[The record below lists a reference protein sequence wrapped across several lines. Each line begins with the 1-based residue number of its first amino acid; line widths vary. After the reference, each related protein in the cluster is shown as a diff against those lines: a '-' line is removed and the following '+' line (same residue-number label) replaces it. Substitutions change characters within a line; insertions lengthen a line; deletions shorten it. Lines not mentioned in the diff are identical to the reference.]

1 MVCSTCQTLSPSAT
15 ISSIAAHS
23 LPAWRSVAPASA
35 ASSLHRFASICSQV
49 QIRTFSRYACMGT
62 TRCGPVSVFVRVW
75 VKTGFRMQHPLEN
88 AILKIQDVGW
98 LMYLRGPFFLIMRC
112 RDFSVFQSSTC
123 LPYLFNFA
131 PTFVYFSSTF
141 GHENLPPRS
150 IQPCIPPGSLNRV
163 PASAGVRAGIRGW
176 QWHASSRSCEVSC

>member
-15 ISSIAAHS
+15 ISSIAVHS
-23 LPAWRSVAPASA
+23 LLAWRSVAPASA

-98 LMYLRGPFFLIMRC
+98 LMYLRGPFFVIMRC
-112 RDFSVFQSSTC
+112 RDFQFFSHQLVFLICSI
-123 LPYLFNFA
+123 FA
-131 PTFVYFSSTF
+131 PTFVYFSFTF

-163 PASAGVRAGIRGW
+163 PASAGVRVGIRGW
-176 QWHASSRSCEVSC
+176 QWHASSRSGEVS